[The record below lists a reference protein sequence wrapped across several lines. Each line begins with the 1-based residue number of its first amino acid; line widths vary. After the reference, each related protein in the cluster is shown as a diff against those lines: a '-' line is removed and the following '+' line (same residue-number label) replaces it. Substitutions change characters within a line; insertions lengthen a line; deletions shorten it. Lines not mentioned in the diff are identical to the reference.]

1 MCFLAERGAWPLL
14 LLLPQSEG
22 NGVWLGDTLASSGP
36 PGMRSPAVAPP
47 PPTCMPQ
54 TRMPRRAEVLCAH
67 LLMWRAFF
75 SSEASSP
82 CCRVPIFRSRMQGCL
97 YCDTTFSSNRN
108 PGRAALRKA
117 SWDTKATFPQE
128 VVSGPL
134 KPAGDY
140 PR

>member
-1 MCFLAERGAWPLL
+1 MCFLGERGAWPLP

-22 NGVWLGDTLASSGP
+22 NMSGC
-36 PGMRSPAVAPP
+36 GTSRDAHFRGRPP

-54 TRMPRRAEVLCAH
+54 MRMPRWAEVLCAH
-67 LLMWRAFF
+67 FLMWRAFF

-82 CCRVPIFRSRMQGCL
+82 CCRVPIFRSKMQGCL

-117 SWDTKATFPQE
+117 SWDTEATFPQE

-134 KPAGDY
+134 KPAGDA
-140 PR
+140 PTR